1 MAKARPSRTAG
12 PKRTV
17 EQRDKSASGGVPS
30 PPEAPLL
37 ITLYLKHRRHHDRRA
52 GSSPDLAELTLR
64 VTRHA
69 LAAQRRKLLAA
80 PIAAIQNFAQ
90 RNGMRIVR
98 IDTVRRRVKLL
109 ASRAAA
115 ERAFSTKITQVGQ
128 DGSLYRA
135 PSRPPVV
142 PPRLAG
148 LVHGVLGLDERPRL
162 RGPGMNGPDGRP
174 GLLPSVFGTL
184 YGMATG
190 GRGAGQ
196 CIALI
201 EPKGGYRPQDLA
213 DACRAMNVPV
223 PAITDVSVG
232 GGRNAYGAD
241 PDADKEVTLDLQVVA
256 GIAPQARIAVY
267 FTPNSDTGIADGVAN
282 AVHDR
287 TNHPSVIV
295 ITWGEAE
302 QNWPPDARKSL
313 DAVLHDAV
321 RLGITVVAA
330 AGDSLA
336 TAGLFDAAHVVYPAS
351 SPYVLSC
358 GGTQIGIDQAASAI
372 TAEVVWNKNDGA
384 TGTGGGISDFY
395 GVPAFQLKANLP
407 PSVNDGGRH
416 GRGIPDIAA
425 AASEING
432 YRIVLG
438 GAEVVTGG
446 TSAAAPLW
454 GAFIALLNE
463 RRGHALGFVN
473 DTLYQ
478 KPTLLRAIT
487 SGNNMA
493 LGIGYQAGPGSGWN
507 ACTGLGV
514 PKGAEII
521 AALAART

>member
-1 MAKARPSRTAG
+1 MAPRRLSRTVG
-12 PKRTV
+12 NKRRV
-17 EQRDKSASGGVPS
+17 KQRDKSASGGVPS

-37 ITLYLKHRRHHDRRA
+37 ITFYLKHRRRHDRRA
-52 GSSPDLAELTLR
+52 GSTPDLAELTLR
-64 VTRHA
+64 VTRRA
-69 LAAQRRKLLAA
+69 LAAQRRKLLAG
-80 PIAAIQNFAQ
+80 PIATIQNFAQ
-90 RNGMRIVR
+90 RNGMRIIR
-98 IDTVRRRVKLL
+98 IDPVRRRVKLL
-109 ASRAAA
+109 ASRVAA
-115 ERAFSTKITQVGQ
+115 ERTFATKITQLEQ
-128 DGSLYRA
+128 DGGFYRA
-135 PSRPPVV
+135 PSRPPIV
-142 PPRLAG
+142 PPRLAR

-162 RGPGMNGPDGRP
+162 RGPGMNGPDGRL
-174 GLLPSVFGTL
+174 GLFPSAFGAL

-201 EPKGGYRPQDLA
+201 EPKGGYRPEDLTA
-213 DACRAMNVPV
+213 ACSAMNVPV
-223 PAITDVSVG
+223 PSVTIVSVG

-241 PDADKEVTLDLQVVA
+241 SDADKEVSLDLQVVA

-287 TNHPSVIV
+287 TNRPSVII

-302 QNWPPDARKSL
+302 LNWPPAARNSL

-336 TAGLFDAAHVVYPAS
+336 TAGLIDAAHVVYPAS

-384 TGTGGGISDFY
+384 TGTGGGVSDFY

-407 PSVNDGGRH
+407 PSVNDGRR
-416 GRGIPDIAA
+416 GRGVPDIAA

-463 RRGHALGFVN
+463 RRGHSLGFVN
-473 DTLYQ
+473 DTFYQ

-493 LGIGYQAGPGSGWN
+493 FGIGYQAGPGSGWN
-507 ACTGLGV
+507 ACTGLDRKSV
-514 PKGAEII
+514 V
-521 AALAART
+521 